1 MAPKATSS
9 SSTSSPP
16 SKSSSS
22 NKALQRQLVG
32 MAMQLADTG
41 APLLIKECK
50 KTSPFLGSAAELA
63 YGKVKKMQGQE
74 EKKKGLRKA
83 ATK

>member
-9 SSTSSPP
+9 STSSPP
-16 SKSSSS
+16 PKSSS

-50 KTSPFLGSAAELA
+50 KTNPFLGSAAELA

-74 EKKKGLRKA
+74 EKKTGLGKA